1 MKRLAL
7 LFLLGTLVCSAQEIR
22 IVRPAM
28 LRAERSIVSLKK
40 GTMVDLLSRDGDV
53 LTVRFNNV
61 TGKIPASCLE
71 AVENSTPEA
80 AKPEAAKPSEPA
92 RPPASHYGKVVQK
105 AKDASAKHNEAS
117 VQPVDEVLGS
127 K

>member
-22 IVRPAM
+22 IARPAM
-28 LRAERSIVSLKK
+28 LKAERSIVSLKK
-40 GTMVDLLSRDGDV
+40 GTMVDLISRDGDV

-71 AVENSTPEA
+71 AAESPAAEA
-80 AKPEAAKPSEPA
+80 AKPKAPA

-117 VQPVDEVLGS
+117 VQPVDEVLGT